1 MLILSR
7 HAGDFIVIDGGVTI
21 RVMAVK
27 GNVLRLGIEAPKEV
41 PIHRSEIC
49 QRIGESASDLPVP
62 QHSQRVIHGGPQ

>member
-7 HAGDFIVIDGGVTI
+7 KNGESIVIDGGITVRI
-21 RVMAVK
+21 MAVK
-27 GNVLRLGIEAPKEV
+27 GNVLRLGIEAPKEI

-49 QRIGESASDLPVP
+49 QSIRESVPDLPVP